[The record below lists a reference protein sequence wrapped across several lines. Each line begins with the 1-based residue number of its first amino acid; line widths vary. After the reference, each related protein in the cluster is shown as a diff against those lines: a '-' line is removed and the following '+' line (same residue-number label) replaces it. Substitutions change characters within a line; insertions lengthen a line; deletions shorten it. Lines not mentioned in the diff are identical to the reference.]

1 MVVVY
6 VPDVS
11 SAVDN
16 KGHIIFDFLMPNGI
30 LITMKVDFYCATF
43 EKIKQDLWLEAS
55 KQPLYFLL
63 RSYEEY
69 AFQFINNQ
77 GKREEVLWES
87 QSLSE
92 IQLCATFL
100 KLIEK
105 ELNNERRYSLDR
117 RINSLISIPSY
128 ELTDLQSSEV
138 ENFRV
143 RIKAYCDKIVLERDH
158 LGWDERIKYCFPPR
172 LCKEELRANM
182 VEKLN
187 TEKLNEGY
195 FSIEISRGKKV
206 VKEEVLCNFY
216 PKQLVS
222 DLVKRRP
229 KELGLKD
236 LDAANYLLK
245 VSGLD
250 EYLYGNHAL
259 IDFKFIYECLHK
271 DSVPRVC
278 LVTRSEVCLPA
289 PTIPPR
295 KSSSSFSSRNTQ
307 ENVIP
312 DIHSWD
318 IFSKVTIKI
327 NCVTQVEISD
337 GNKIKVVAGLYLGH
351 DVLCDVVSTDEL
363 ALSQRTCVW
372 NSELTFDHLVS
383 DLPEMTRICFMLY
396 SVGTGKNKKQ
406 KDANPL
412 AWANIP
418 LFDYKS
424 QLRCNTCELFMWPI
438 QDDLQLDEPC
448 FPIGTVTPNPAGKK
462 ATTLRVYFSTYNRD
476 KRIVYPQKQE
486 ILGKAAENME
496 PVGSFGSPMWRPNK
510 IVIDQVRKIIE
521 EGNALFEQDKEL
533 LWRLRHEIKHRFPNS
548 LPLLLSS
555 VKWNNKIDLSKM
567 QALLMSW
574 PKLNCE
580 HSLGL
585 LDFAYADRV
594 VREFAVSCLQEL
606 PDDEIMQYL
615 LQLVQIL
622 KYESYL
628 YCPIVELLLSRAL
641 RNRCFGHRF
650 FWLLKSE
657 MHECQVN
664 VRFGLILEVYCKS
677 CADHTKD
684 LIRQNEALLKINSA
698 NMLIKNT
705 TLNIGDKKVKDT
717 LLKDFHAVLSQKAYT
732 EALNELHSP
741 LNPLWKMNKLI
752 IDECKFLDSKK
763 RPVWLVWRNE
773 EAYQSNEKFSIIYK
787 NGDDL
792 RQDMLTL
799 QIIQIV
805 DSIWQEEGVDLKMN
819 PYGCLCTGENT
830 GMIEVV
836 SNAETIASIQRNY
849 GAVKCVYEWLKQH
862 NTTDEKLAKAVTD
875 FSLSCAGYSVITYVL
890 GIGDR
895 HNDNI
900 MIKTNGQLFHID
912 FGHILGN
919 KKKKFGVRRER
930 VPFVL
935 TSHFVY
941 VIKNGEGQ
949 NDNFQKF
956 EENCQLAYMILRRRS
971 HVLIT
976 LFNLMLQSG
985 LPELS
990 SDKDVEYLRKA
1001 LALGASDQEA
1011 SQQFRAK
1018 LKEAQNKCW
1027 TTELNWWF
1035 HSRNVDN
1042 T

>member
-1 MVVVY
+1 MVVVRM
-6 VPDVS
+6 PDVS
-11 SAVDN
+11 SIVDN
-16 KGHIIFDFLMPNGI
+16 KGHILFDFLMPNGI

-43 EKIKQDLWLEAS
+43 EKIKQDLWQEAM
-55 KQPLYFLL
+55 KLPLYCFLKN
-63 RSYEEY
+63 YEEY

-92 IQLCATFL
+92 VQLTATFL
-100 KLIEK
+100 KVIDR

-117 RINSLISIPSY
+117 RINSLISVPSY
-128 ELTDLQSSEV
+128 ELTELQSEEV
-138 ENFRV
+138 EDFRV

-158 LGWDERIKYCFPPR
+158 LGWDERLKYCFPPR
-172 LCKEELRANM
+172 LCKEELRATLIEM
-182 VEKLN
+182 LN
-187 TEKLNEGY
+187 KGY
-195 FSIEISRGKKV
+195 LSIEVSRGSKV
-206 VKEEVLCNFY
+206 INEEVLGTSY
-216 PKQLVS
+216 PKQFVCE
-222 DLVKRRP
+222 LVKRNA
-229 KELGLKD
+229 KVLGLHETD
-236 LDAANYLLK
+236 PADYLLK
-245 VSGLD
+245 VAGLD
-250 EYLYGNHAL
+250 EYLYGNYSL

-271 DSVPRVC
+271 GCIPNVC
-278 LVTRSEVCLPA
+278 LVTRSEVPLSA
-289 PTIPPR
+289 PIIPPR
-295 KSSSSFSSRNTQ
+295 KSTCHNSTHIAQ
-307 ENVIP
+307 ETVPNLE
-312 DIHSWD
+312 IHSWD
-318 IFSKVTIKI
+318 VFSKVSIKI

-337 GNKIKVVAGLYLGH
+337 GNRIKVVAGLYHGH
-351 DVLCDVVSTDEL
+351 DVLCDVVSTDENT
-363 ALSQRTCVW
+363 LSQRTCVW
-372 NSELTFDHLVS
+372 NAELTFDHLVS

-396 SVGTGKNKKQ
+396 SAGTKKNRRNN
-406 KDANPL
+406 DASPL
-412 AWANIP
+412 AWANLP

-424 QLRCNTCELFMWPI
+424 QLRSNTFELYMWSI
-438 QDDLQLDEPC
+438 QDDLQLGEHC

-462 ATTLRVYFSTYNRD
+462 ATTLRVNFSTYNIDR
-476 KRIVYPQKQE
+476 KIVYPQKRE

-496 PVGSFGSPMWRPNK
+496 PEGSFGSPMWRPNK

-521 EGNALFEQDKEL
+521 EGNAVFEQDKEL
-533 LWRLRHEIKHRFPNS
+533 LWRLRHEIKHRYPES

-555 VKWNNKIDLSKM
+555 VKWNNNVDLSKM

-585 LDFAYADRV
+585 LDFAYADRA
-594 VREFAVSCLQEL
+594 VREFAVSCLQERS
-606 PDDEIMQYL
+606 DDEIMQYL
-615 LQLVQIL
+615 LQLVQII
-622 KYESYL
+622 KYESNL

-677 CADHTKD
+677 CHDHTND

-705 TLNIGDKKVKDT
+705 SLNISDRRVRDT
-717 LLKDFHAVLSQKAYT
+717 LLKDFHAVLSQKAYK

-741 LNPLWKMNKLI
+741 LNPLWKMDKLI
-752 IDECKFLDSKK
+752 IEECKFLDSKK
-763 RPVWLVWRNE
+763 RPVWLVWHNE
-773 EAYQSNEKFSIIYK
+773 ERSRTNEKFSIIYK

-805 DSIWQEEGVDLKMN
+805 DTIWQEEGVDLRMN

-836 SNAETIASIQRNY
+836 SNAETIASIQRKY
-849 GAVKCVYEWLKQH
+849 DGQAEKCVYEWLKKH
-862 NTTDEKLAKAVTD
+862 NSTEEKLAKAVTQ
-875 FSLSCAGYSVITYVL
+875 FSLSCAGYCVITYVL

-941 VIKNGEGQ
+941 VIKNGEDQ
-949 NDNFQKF
+949 NDLFFQKF
-956 EENCQLAYMILRRRS
+956 EENCQSAYKILRRRS
-971 HVLIT
+971 HILIT

-990 SDKDVEYLRKA
+990 SDRDVEYLRKA
-1001 LALGASDQEA
+1001 LALGASESEA
-1011 SQQFRAK
+1011 CQQFRAK
-1018 LKEAQNKCW
+1018 LREAHSKCW
-1027 TTELNWWF
+1027 MTEVNWWF
-1035 HSRNVDN
+1035 HLRAVDN
-1042 T
+1042 N

>member
-105 ELNNERRYSLDR
+105 ELNNERHYSLDR

-236 LDAANYLLK
+236 LDATNYLLK

-337 GNKIKVVAGLYLGH
+337 GNRIKVVAGLYLGH

-396 SVGTGKNKKQ
+396 SVGTGKNKKH

-448 FPIGTVTPNPAGKK
+448 FPI
-462 ATTLRVYFSTYNRD
+462 
-476 KRIVYPQKQE
+476 
-486 ILGKAAENME
+486 
-496 PVGSFGSPMWRPNK
+496 
-510 IVIDQVRKIIE
+510 
-521 EGNALFEQDKEL
+521 
-533 LWRLRHEIKHRFPNS
+533 
-548 LPLLLSS
+548 
-555 VKWNNKIDLSKM
+555 
-567 QALLMSW
+567 
-574 PKLNCE
+574 
-580 HSLGL
+580 
-585 LDFAYADRV
+585 
-594 VREFAVSCLQEL
+594 
-606 PDDEIMQYL
+606 
-615 LQLVQIL
+615 
-622 KYESYL
+622 
-628 YCPIVELLLSRAL
+628 
-641 RNRCFGHRF
+641 
-650 FWLLKSE
+650 
-657 MHECQVN
+657 
-664 VRFGLILEVYCKS
+664 VYCKS

-717 LLKDFHAVLSQKAYT
+717 LLKDFQAVLSQKAYT